1 MCAAWVTNVF
11 SNAGIGYWTG
21 NACDM
26 YYSYCTS
33 SNRNSIQP
41 GMIIAVGSCP
51 GSYASRLYG
60 HVGIYIGSGTVYHNI
75 SGVVRST
82 SLDSWCS
89 TYGTNS
95 TPRWGWLGG
104 VVLS

>member
-11 SNAGIGYWTG
+11 RNAGIGTWSG

-33 SNRNSIQP
+33 SNRSTIQP
-41 GMIIAVGSCP
+41 GMIVAVGSCA

-60 HVGIYIGSGTVYHNI
+60 HVGIYIGNGTVYHNL
-75 SGVVRST
+75 SGVVGSM

-89 TYGTNS
+89 TFGGTS

-104 VVLS
+104 VALS